1 MFARIGGDVLNKT
14 VTDYR
19 PMRTSLDLSGD
30 HVTIYRQAPPADLSP
45 FVLEFWEYDVSPAV
59 DYLPMQIYPNGCV
72 LLRFNVTALGVEP
85 VIYGPSLRNAMKSLF
100 LPEWTIFGAALRPNM
115 AYHLLGLSLSELSD
129 QRLNMESVWPNRT
142 EVICS
147 KIAQAQSFSERTVV
161 FSQFLRNAMRCDVE
175 PSNDFLNVFHDIVT
189 MPEAG
194 PNLDGILKR
203 HGTNGRMMRRHFAK
217 YLGIGPKR
225 MERLVRFQRGLDL
238 MRRDS
243 DVNLALISNQLGY
256 SDQAHF
262 SRECQAMVGMTPS
275 RFASGVGCMGDKSL
289 DLWNGVGAYYQELM
303 Q

>member
-1 MFARIGGDVLNKT
+1 MFARFGGNVLNKT

-19 PMRTSLDLSGD
+19 PIRTSLDLSGD
-30 HVTIYRQAPPADLSP
+30 CVTIYRQAPPADLSP
-45 FVLEFWEYDVSPAV
+45 FVLEFWEYDVDPAV

-100 LPEWTIFGAALRPNM
+100 LPEWTIFGAALRSNM
-115 AYHLLGLSLSELSD
+115 AYHLLGLSLSELSN
-129 QRLNMESVWPNRT
+129 QRLNMDAVWPNRT

-147 KIAQAQSFSERTVV
+147 RMARTQSFSERAAV
-161 FSQFLRNAMRCDVE
+161 FSEFLRNAMRCDVE

-189 MPEAG
+189 TQEAG

-203 HGTNGRMMRRHFAK
+203 HRTNGRMMRRHFAK

-225 MERLVRFQRGLDL
+225 MERLVRIQRGLDL

-275 RFASGVGCMGDKSL
+275 RFASVVGCMGDKSL
-289 DLWNGVGAYYQELM
+289 DLWDGVSAYYQELM